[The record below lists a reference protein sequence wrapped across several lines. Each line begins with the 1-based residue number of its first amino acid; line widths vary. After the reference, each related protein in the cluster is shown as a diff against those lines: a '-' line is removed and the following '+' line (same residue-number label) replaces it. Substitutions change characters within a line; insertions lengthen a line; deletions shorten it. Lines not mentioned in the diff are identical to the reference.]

1 MSEIYT
7 HYTIPN
13 NQIVYTMLLK
23 VWENIVDWGALDVVL
38 LWRVLALL
46 CALLIVVKHAENI
59 VRLIG
64 GTESKL
70 QIGGRRPARDEDFT
84 DPD

>member
-1 MSEIYT
+1 MSR
-7 HYTIPN
+7 
-13 NQIVYTMLLK
+13 LLACP
-23 VWENIVDWGALDVVL
+23 WARDL
-38 LWRVLALL
+38 LMGLALL
-46 CALLIVVKHAENI
+46 CALLVIVKHAENI

-70 QIGGRRPARDEDFT
+70 QIGGRRPARDEDFE